1 MKSLWT
7 LEEFGISLR
16 LNYELDNEA
25 NKNHLHLIN
34 DYYIFLAS
42 SDNN

>member
-25 NKNHLHLIN
+25 NKNHFCSEAVLV
-34 DYYIFLAS
+34 D
-42 SDNN
+42 D